1 MEIKGIFFDL
11 NGTLMEYGN
20 LQQANQDHDN
30 SIFSYLCK
38 KGMIIPREI
47 FDEYVKNYFDIEIP
61 KEISSNM
68 TNFEYKLQQLAFKL
82 EVFLKKEELEE
93 LAMVSIKAWAEYHK
107 IDINSSKILSE
118 LKQRNY
124 KIALVSD
131 FDHPPYIYK
140 FLEIHELT
148 SFFDSII
155 ISGNIGVE
163 KPDPKMF
170 NLALRE
176 THLSAKEVLFVGD
189 SMRRDI
195 QGANGVG
202 MVPVLINRQSL
213 NDLVEKFKEN
223 YFIVNSLT
231 KLTEIIKILERKQ

>member
-20 LQQANQDHDN
+20 LEQANQDHEN

-38 KGMIIPREI
+38 KGMIISREI
-47 FDEYVKNYFDIEIP
+47 FDEYVKDYFDIEIP
-61 KEISSNM
+61 KDFPSKM

-82 EVFLKKEELEE
+82 EVILKKEELEE
-93 LAMVSIKAWAEYHK
+93 LAMVSIQAWAEYHK
-107 IDINSSKILSE
+107 IDINSTKILSE

-131 FDHPPYIYK
+131 FEHPPYIYK
-140 FLEIHELT
+140 FLEKYELK

-155 ISGNIGVE
+155 ISGNIGVK
-163 KPDPKMF
+163 KPHPKMF
-170 NLALRE
+170 NMALQE
-176 THLSAKEVLFVGD
+176 TQLRANEVLFIGD
-189 SMRRDI
+189 SMKHDI

-202 MVPVLINRQSL
+202 MVPILINRKSL
-213 NDLVEKFKEN
+213 HDLVEKFKEK

-231 KLTEIIKILERKQ
+231 KLKEIIKILERKQ

>member
-20 LQQANQDHDN
+20 LKKAHQDHEN

-47 FDEYVKNYFDIEIP
+47 FDEYVKNYFDIEIV
-61 KEISSNM
+61 KENSSNM
-68 TNFEYKLQQLAFKL
+68 TYFEYKLQQLAFKL

-107 IDINSSKILSE
+107 IDNNSVKILSE
-118 LKQRNY
+118 LKQGNY

-140 FLEIHELT
+140 FLEKHELT

-163 KPDPKMF
+163 KPHPKMF
-170 NLALRE
+170 NMALRE
-176 THLSAKEVLFVGD
+176 TQLSANEVIFIGD

-202 MVPVLINRQSL
+202 MVPVFINRQSL
-213 NDLVEKFKEN
+213 YDLVEKFKEN

-231 KLTEIIKILERKQ
+231 KIKEIIKILERKQ